1 MWANTFQN
9 RVAGYLAAVLG
20 IAAVTAI
27 CAPFHDHLNHMT
39 VALALLLVV
48 LFVATVWG
56 SWPALLASV
65 LGMLCFNFFFLPPVY
80 TFTIADPQNWVAL
93 AAFSITAITAG
104 QLSRLAKRRAA
115 EAAAAR
121 KETRLRSAYNRSLLE
136 ATLLDENDEYFH
148 LADLPAYLEMQAKA
162 GAAYNDRTGWTRMA
176 ILNVARI
183 GKFSSDRTIK
193 EYARGIWDIKAI

>member
-48 LFVATVWG
+48 LFVASGGV

-65 LGMLCFNFFFLPPVY
+65 LCMLCFNFFFLPPVY

-104 QLSRLAKRRAA
+104 QLSELAKRRAA
-115 EAAAAR
+115 EAEAVR

-136 ATLLDENDEYFH
+136 ASLDP
-148 LADLPAYLEMQAKA
+148 L
-162 GAAYNDRTGWTRMA
+162 
-176 ILNVARI
+176 
-183 GKFSSDRTIK
+183 
-193 EYARGIWDIKAI
+193 